1 MGRGEPPARLPELH
15 SHHFPD
21 KGIAWRSRSSS
32 QGAGRGPAQRP
43 RPQHMGCRMAAYLH
57 QGWLLSLLP
66 AVLLSLRSPPAAP
79 EPVTSQD
86 AALLAGVPED
96 ILCFSR
102 SFEDLTCFWDEEEE
116 EEAVSRMCH
125 FYYWYSRDAPT
136 ACAVSTLRRGA
147 GGTRHVCV
155 FPSQDVRL
163 FTQLHLCV
171 LDAITNQTKY
181 WRELSVDAVG
191 ESLPLGNTPVTPGQ
205 SPDLGPLSCLLQGLA
220 APCTP
225 GTDAVLRD
233 RQVPRSRTRECP
245 DGGCCRR
252 ANAPA
257 CSPQVSSPPQQT
269 SRPAGLGL
277 QGSSACHGSHHL
289 PTTRT
294 SSSTRCSAALP
305 APQRCPAAPC
315 WTPVGST
322 LGTLPAS
329 QPSAPT
335 HPWLGQPQP
344 PWERGRYIEG
354 PGMGR
359 GIWGLQLLPSLAP
372 LLQRL
377 VQANTWV
384 VLRDLWPGV
393 RYHIQVRSKPD
404 GTSMDGVWG
413 PWSRAVAAETPR
425 SSGDIG
431 LSCSTPDLQ
440 HVRCE
445 WSWDPGEPRSSHQL
459 FYRPPPSGA
468 STREDAWQ
476 WCEEVSVGVQ
486 GTHACTFQPR
496 AGSAISVLVNVTR
509 PHALPT
515 LSYFKEPFW
524 LHQAVLTDAPQLV
537 QATVSQGQ
545 LSLQWLPPLEVL
557 AEQLDYQVR
566 YAVEESHDWK
576 VLQVPRAARKEVL
589 DLRPGAR
596 YHAQV
601 RAQPSGPWYQG
612 SWSAWSKPVVVDATA
627 SAGKGQGRSGGCSQ
641 RSHMA
646 EGRRPGVLEMGWG
659 GPSDRAA
666 EGSVVGAQGR
676 ATVPAFLLRR
686 RLDHPERYGGAA
698 GLHRSAPGAAVHL
711 PFPLQQ
717 REAEALAPRPR
728 PAPHAGQLPPRK
740 QQARPGEGAGAGPAA
755 AEPPR
760 GQLEGRPPPRPL
772 CVSPGQHLLQAA
784 AGGGRPALPAGGAAR
799 PAGGAGRA
807 AAASAGARRRP
818 PARHRHRQPVLP
830 AHERLGAARAALSR
844 APGPG
849 IK

>member
-21 KGIAWRSRSSS
+21 KGIARRSRSSS
-32 QGAGRGPAQRP
+32 QGTGKGPAQHP

-102 SFEDLTCFWDEEEE
+102 SFEDLTCFWDDEEEEE
-116 EEAVSRMCH
+116 EEAVSGMCH

-136 ACAVSTLRRGA
+136 ACAVSTWRRGA

-191 ESLPLGNTPVTPGQ
+191 LIAPPANITAHWAGAAGQLCVSWQPPLADYGNFFLYEVQ
-205 SPDLGPLSCLLQGLA
+205 C
-220 APCTP
+220 
-225 GTDAVLRD
+225 
-233 RQVPRSRTRECP
+233 CP
-245 DGGCCRR
+245 
-252 ANAPA
+252 A
-257 CSPQVSSPPQQT
+257 SSPEMP
-269 SRPAGLGL
+269 
-277 QGSSACHGSHHL
+277 C
-289 PTTRT
+289 
-294 SSSTRCSAALP
+294 STMLDPSGQHP
-305 APQRCPAAPC
+305 GDP
-315 WTPVGST
+315 S
-322 LGTLPAS
+322 S
-329 QPSAPT
+329 QPAISTHTPT
-335 HPWLGQPQP
+335 AGAATAS
-344 PWERGRYIEG
+344 
-354 PGMGR
+354 PGAG
-359 GIWGLQLLPSLAP
+359 
-372 LLQRL
+372 QRL
-377 VQANTWV
+377 VQADTWV

-404 GTSMDGVWG
+404 GTSMDGIWG

-440 HVRCE
+440 HVCCE
-445 WSWDPGEPRSSHQL
+445 WSWDPAEPHSSHQL

-468 STREDAWQ
+468 STREEAWQ
-476 WCEEVSVGVQ
+476 RCEEVSVGVQ
-486 GTHACTFQPR
+486 STHACTFQPR

-566 YAVEESHDWK
+566 YAVEKSHDWK

-589 DLRPGAR
+589 DLRPGTR

-627 SAGKGQGRSGGCSQ
+627 SAGWIIPSITVV
-641 RSHMA
+641 
-646 EGRRPGVLEMGWG
+646 PLVFTGVLLGLRCTFPSLYSNVKQKLWPPVPDLHRTLGSFLHESSKHGQANTFYKQPPEEAVLPCLLEVLP
-659 GPSDRAA
+659 GPRG
-666 EGSVVGAQGR
+666 EPGA
-676 ATVPAFLLRR
+676 PP
-686 RLDHPERYGGAA
+686 PEHAA
-698 GLHRSAPGAAVHL
+698 GRLPGTDIANQSYL
-711 PFPLQQ
+711 LMSGW
-717 REAEALAPRPR
+717 E
-728 PAPHAGQLPPRK
+728 
-740 QQARPGEGAGAGPAA
+740 
-755 AEPPR
+755 PR
-760 GQLEGRPPPRPL
+760 GPP
-772 CVSPGQHLLQAA
+772 
-784 AGGGRPALPAGGAAR
+784 
-799 PAGGAGRA
+799 
-807 AAASAGARRRP
+807 
-818 PARHRHRQPVLP
+818 
-830 AHERLGAARAALSR
+830 
-844 APGPG
+844 
-849 IK
+849 

>member
-21 KGIAWRSRSSS
+21 KGIARRSRSSS
-32 QGAGRGPAQRP
+32 QGAGKGPAQHP
-43 RPQHMGCRMAAYLH
+43 RPQHMGCRMAACLH
-57 QGWLLSLLP
+57 QGWLLWLLP

-79 EPVTSQD
+79 DPVTSQD
-86 AALLAGVPED
+86 AALLAGVPEA

-116 EEAVSRMCH
+116 EAASGMCH

-136 ACAVSTLRRGA
+136 ACAVSTWRRGA

-163 FTQLHLCV
+163 FIQLHLCV

-181 WRELSVDAVG
+181 WRELTVDAVG
-191 ESLPLGNTPVTPGQ
+191 LIAPPANITARWAGAAGQLCVSWQPPLADYLNFFLYEVQ
-205 SPDLGPLSCLLQGLA
+205 C
-220 APCTP
+220 
-225 GTDAVLRD
+225 
-233 RQVPRSRTRECP
+233 CP
-245 DGGCCRR
+245 
-252 ANAPA
+252 A
-257 CSPQVSSPPQQT
+257 
-269 SRPAGLGL
+269 
-277 QGSSACHGSHHL
+277 
-289 PTTRT
+289 
-294 SSSTRCSAALP
+294 SSTEMPCSTVLDPGGQHPGDPSIQP
-305 APQRCPAAPC
+305 AI
-315 WTPVGST
+315 ST
-322 LGTLPAS
+322 H
-329 QPSAPT
+329 APT
-335 HPWLGQPQP
+335 AGEATASLGA
-344 PWERGRYIEG
+344 G
-354 PGMGR
+354 
-359 GIWGLQLLPSLAP
+359 
-372 LLQRL
+372 QRL

-384 VLRDLWPGV
+384 VLRDLRPGV

-445 WSWDPGEPRSSHQL
+445 WSWDPAEPHGSHQL
-459 FYRPPPSGA
+459 FYRPPPSRA

-476 WCEEVSVGVQ
+476 QCEEVSVGVQ

-566 YAVEESHDWK
+566 YAVEKSHDWK

-612 SWSAWSKPVVVDATA
+612 SWSAWSKPVVVDAMA
-627 SAGKGQGRSGGCSQ
+627 SAGWIIPSVTVV
-641 RSHMA
+641 
-646 EGRRPGVLEMGWG
+646 PLLFTGVLLGLRCTFPSLYSNVKQKLWPPVPDLHRTLGSFLHESSKHGQANTFYKQPPEEAVLPCLLEVLP
-659 GPSDRAA
+659 GPRG
-666 EGSVVGAQGR
+666 EPGA
-676 ATVPAFLLRR
+676 PPPPP
-686 RLDHPERYGGAA
+686 PEHAA
-698 GLHRSAPGAAVHL
+698 GRLPGTDIANQSYL
-711 PFPLQQ
+711 LMSGW
-717 REAEALAPRPR
+717 E
-728 PAPHAGQLPPRK
+728 
-740 QQARPGEGAGAGPAA
+740 
-755 AEPPR
+755 PR
-760 GQLEGRPPPRPL
+760 GPP
-772 CVSPGQHLLQAA
+772 
-784 AGGGRPALPAGGAAR
+784 
-799 PAGGAGRA
+799 
-807 AAASAGARRRP
+807 
-818 PARHRHRQPVLP
+818 
-830 AHERLGAARAALSR
+830 
-844 APGPG
+844 
-849 IK
+849 